1 MCLIGCPMVSWTPCT
16 GEWERPESCE
26 RLCKSALSLTTSIV
40 SILEELAFVLFKLF
54 ELLLLCGW

>member
-26 RLCKSALSLTTSIV
+26 RLCKSALSLTTSTV
-40 SILEELAFVLFKLF
+40 SILEELAFVLFKL
-54 ELLLLCGW
+54 LLC